1 MKQFLELV
9 IMQFLPSP
17 NLTGQGEGCVTKTY
31 EEKSHRVD
39 FLEKGEYFLGHLAS
53 DGPERKEMRR

>member
-1 MKQFLELV
+1 
-9 IMQFLPSP
+9 MQFLPSP

-39 FLEKGEYFLGHLAS
+39 FLEKGEYFLGQLAS